1 MSEDEVQK
9 KIEIAGAVG
18 AFVGFASGVGVMTLV
33 AIIF

>member
-1 MSEDEVQK
+1 MNEEEVKK

-18 AFVGFASGVGVMTLV
+18 AFAGFVSGVGIMTLV

>member
-1 MSEDEVQK
+1 MNEEEVKK

-18 AFVGFASGVGVMTLV
+18 AFVGFASGVGVMALV

>member
-1 MSEDEVQK
+1 MNEEEVKK

-18 AFVGFASGVGVMTLV
+18 ALAGFASGVGIMTLV